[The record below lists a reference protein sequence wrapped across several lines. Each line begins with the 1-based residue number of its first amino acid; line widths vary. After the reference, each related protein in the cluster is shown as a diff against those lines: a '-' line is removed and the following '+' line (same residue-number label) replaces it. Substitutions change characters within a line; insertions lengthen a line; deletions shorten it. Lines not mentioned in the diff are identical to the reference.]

1 MPAPL
6 KKEGGNIYYELY
18 IDIFILVN
26 FIMDYVILTCSK
38 NILKCPVTQKDICL
52 GAIVGALLTGLVVI
66 LPIPYSFVKFVL
78 FHGPVNIVMIK
89 TGLRIRQKRKF
100 LKAYTILYICSFL
113 AGGIFACLQQFLGES
128 WMFLVIAFVTYF
140 LASGIWNY
148 ISKIKR
154 CEDEECEVLL
164 QNGKNEV
171 RVRALIDTGNRLKDE
186 LTGKPVSIISK
197 DIAMELGKEI
207 VAKDI
212 RYISYH
218 TIGKRDGVMPVFLL
232 ERMCLYLGEE
242 LWVNKP
248 LVAVSEEFFCEGEC
262 KMILNPDVK

>member
-1 MPAPL
+1 VSTPL

-26 FIMDYVILTCSK
+26 FIMDYIILTCSK
-38 NILKCPVTQKDICL
+38 NILKCPATHGSICL
-52 GAIVGALLTGLVVI
+52 GAIAGAFLTGLIVI
-66 LPIPYSFVKFVL
+66 LPIPYNFVKFVL
-78 FHGPVNIVMIK
+78 FHGLVNIVMIK
-89 TGLRIRQKRKF
+89 TGLRIRQKRKI

-113 AGGIFACLQQFLGES
+113 TGGIFTYLHQFFRES
-128 WMFLVIAFVTYF
+128 GMFLIIAAVTYF
-140 LASGIWNY
+140 LVLGIWNY
-148 ISKIKR
+148 ISKLKR
-154 CEDEECEVLL
+154 FEAEECEVLL
-164 QNGKNEV
+164 RNGKKEV

-197 DIAMELGKEI
+197 DIAMEFGKEI
-207 VAKDI
+207 VANEV

-218 TIGKRDGVMPVFLL
+218 TIGKKDGVMPLFLL
-232 ERMCLYLGEE
+232 ECMCLYLEEE

-248 LVAVSEEFFCEGEC
+248 LVAVSEELFCEGEC